1 MSTSVEGS
9 GKMWC
14 NESSV
19 KILSSDWRHF
29 ARANVELI
37 SFSVEHNSILELF
50 QPLHRPMMLT
60 SLKWKV
66 TRDTI
71 SSGSFFSTPTH
82 HNSLRRDW
90 NDNVYLSRN
99 GWNAFS
105 RAKRE
110 KISKICWIFKRYS
123 STLQLFKSLTLDST
137 RDDWRS
143 FHSNLPTFVCFNVVS
158 VHYSLD
164 SWIII
169 QSNMQMDE
177 NANVTFPSQLLF
189 IGKLNTANFFLL
201 PPDIL
206 LHCYFIY
213 GIFQPTL
220 LHSSVCAGSLLANWT
235 HKLDSMGPIIVSC
248 TK

>member
-37 SFSVEHNSILELF
+37 SFSVEHNSILESF

-71 SSGSFFSTPTH
+71 SSGSFFFTPTH

-110 KISKICWIFKRYS
+110 KISKIVEYS
-123 STLQLFKSLTLDST
+123 NDIHRPSSCSSHWLST
-137 RDDWRS
+137 RPEMTDV
-143 FHSNLPTFVCFNVVS
+143 HSIQICQHLCVS
-158 VHYSLD
+158 
-164 SWIII
+164 
-169 QSNMQMDE
+169 
-177 NANVTFPSQLLF
+177 T
-189 IGKLNTANFFLL
+189 
-201 PPDIL
+201 
-206 LHCYFIY
+206 
-213 GIFQPTL
+213 
-220 LHSSVCAGSLLANWT
+220 SS
-235 HKLDSMGPIIVSC
+235 PC
-248 TK
+248 TTRLIHES